1 MQSQWTGVG
10 RDRRRSAS
18 PRVPQV
24 VPQHGLPCL
33 ALPCLALPC
42 LALPC
47 VAHCFAHGHSA
58 PHDRVGFAAA
68 CFTYRHSIP
77 RNTIIPH
84 GTVGVEAHVATVECC
99 CGARAGPCAKA
110 LVRQAEVPSGRAQL
124 QYPLEHPRYPRVPQS
139 TVESLLT
146 LGWSVECSV
155 SCCPTLHGCISHCA
169 CVFAFA
175 SGQTRAREGAV
186 PTARVHRGHRQSN
199 PVVPSR
205 AIEYHRVASAA
216 PSSLDSGRH

>member
-1 MQSQWTGVG
+1 
-10 RDRRRSAS
+10 
-18 PRVPQV
+18 
-24 VPQHGLPCL
+24 
-33 ALPCLALPC
+33 
-42 LALPC
+42 LPC
-47 VAHCFAHGHSA
+47 VAHCCAHGHSA
-58 PHDRVGFAAA
+58 PRTTVSALLRRASRIDTVG
-68 CFTYRHSIP
+68 IP
-77 RNTIIPH
+77 QQQHYIPH
-84 GTVGVEAHVATVECC
+84 GTVGAQARVATVECW

-124 QYPLEHPRYPRVPQS
+124 QYPLEHPRVPQSTAEYRRVPQSTAGYRRVPQS